1 MKPVMTAAVAAVLTV
16 ALAGPFAIASCGG
29 GSNPGS
35 PSPSPSPTPSPNPT
49 PPPNP
54 AATTTI
60 TITSSGVSPRD
71 IVVAR
76 GSQVTFVVNDGTPHD
91 MNSDPHPQHT
101 SCPDMNVGFIASG
114 QSGMT
119 QVLNTP
125 RTCGY
130 HDHNQPSNTSLQ
142 GTITIQ

>member
-1 MKPVMTAAVAAVLTV
+1 MKPVMRAAVAGVLTV
-16 ALAGPFAIASCGG
+16 ALAGPLAIASCGG
-29 GSNPGS
+29 GSDNPGG
-35 PSPSPSPTPSPNPT
+35 PSPSPNPSPNPA

-54 AATTTI
+54 TATTTI
-60 TITSSGVSPRD
+60 TLTGAGANPRA

-76 GSQVTFVVNDGTPHD
+76 GSRVTFVNSDGVPHD
-91 MNSDPHPQHT
+91 MNSDPHPAHT
-101 SCPDMNVGFIASG
+101 SCTDMNVGFIAAG

-119 QVLNTP
+119 QELNTA

-130 HDHNQPSNTSLQ
+130 HDHNQPSNANLW

>member
-1 MKPVMTAAVAAVLTV
+1 MKPVMRAAFAGVLTV
-16 ALAGPFAIASCGG
+16 ALAGPLAIASCGG
-29 GSNPGS
+29 GADNPRAPS
-35 PSPSPSPTPSPNPT
+35 PSPSPSPNPP

-54 AATTTI
+54 TATTTI
-60 TITSSGVSPRD
+60 TLTGTGAAPRD

-76 GSQVTFVVNDGTPHD
+76 GSRVTFVNSDGVPHD
-91 MNSDPHPQHT
+91 MNSDPHPAHT
-101 SCPDMNVGFIASG
+101 SCPDMNVGFIAAA

-119 QVLNTP
+119 QVLNTA

>member
-1 MKPVMTAAVAAVLTV
+1 MTAAVAAVLTV
-16 ALAGPFAIASCGG
+16 ALAGPLFIASCGG
-29 GSNPGS
+29 SSNPDA
-35 PSPSPSPTPSPNPT
+35 PTPTPSPGPSPNPA

-54 AATTTI
+54 TATTTI
-60 TITSSGVSPRD
+60 TITGQGVDPRA

-76 GSQVTFVVNDGTPHD
+76 GARVTFVNSDGVPHD

-101 SCPDMNVGFIASG
+101 SCPDMNVGFVSAG

-119 QVLNTP
+119 QALNTA